1 MITKQAVDKIVLASG
16 STGRRGV
23 LENIGLA
30 FTVVTSDIDEASV
43 ERSSTPELVQALAQ
57 AKARAVAAPQEAALV
72 IGSDN
77 LVVIA
82 DARLGKPEG
91 QQGATQMLK
100 RLGGSWHSIFNGMT
114 VINTVTNKEA
124 TGFVVTR
131 VKFRNLSEEEIA
143 AYVASGEPMDK
154 AGAYGIQGKG
164 ALLVERIEG
173 DYYGI
178 VGMSVALLN
187 QLAGQVGVN
196 IGDFLG

>member
-57 AKARAVAAPQEAALV
+57 AKARAVAAQQEAALV

-124 TGFVVTR
+124 IGFVVTR

>member
-57 AKARAVAAPQEAALV
+57 AKARAVAAQQEAALV